1 MHYYTTRMRY
11 YILRLYALV
20 SLLGITACN
29 GGLEPNNSHIP
40 ENKTYL
46 TGTIRYKGGVANWN
60 YAKDSVA
67 FIRVVG
73 FKTYPDSAGIIR
85 DILAGNVYI
94 APKTINETL
103 PLFVDSCTYSLEFTD
118 VPVNL
123 VYIAVAQQYGSDL
136 TKQQRVIGIHSQNGD
151 NTKPS
156 SVLVEKGKINRAD
169 IDVDFQNLPP
179 QPF

>member
-1 MHYYTTRMRY
+1 MRY
-11 YILRLYALV
+11 FVYKLY
-20 SLLGITACN
+20 LLCTLFTICAC
-29 GGLEPNNSHIP
+29 GEGLAPNNSHIP

-46 TGTIRYKGGVANWN
+46 TGTIHYKGGKESWKNVQ
-60 YAKDSVA
+60 DSLA

-94 APKTINETL
+94 TPKVITESL
-103 PLFVDSCTYSLEFTD
+103 PFNVDSSTYSLEFTD
-118 VPVNL
+118 VPVNIL
-123 VYIAVAQQYGSDL
+123 YLAAVQQYGADL
-136 TKQQRVIGIHSQNGD
+136 TKQQRVIGIYTLTGD

-156 SVLVEKGKINRAD
+156 SILVEKGKQNKAD
-169 IDVDFQNLPP
+169 IEVDFLQLPP